1 MVPLNQSPQRHS
13 YISGIWGSLLQYPPL
28 RQGSLSQAVSCTV
41 CKIENNNNIKTNQSF
56 WPLQLLQINYSLSS
70 LDGRDISPLL
80 VRRSRYV
87 QPDKSVLKLKIVVS
101 EKGQKLS
108 TDRLSMFRVGFIF
121 GYSRIKHN
129 ARYWERDSVRVTGLR
144 CSEHNTIDWSA
155 SRSSLKSPILARM
168 NAVTTRRNTWDDV
181 LWSNFPRFQA
191 DHYMK
196 TTIYIC
202 MIMDVYRNRV
212 EENNKNVFY
221 SILPSQFLPVNH
233 VLHWQWYSAML
244 LASLLQTA
252 PFWQGFKS
260 QGKIWARRRRKM

>member
-1 MVPLNQSPQRHS
+1 MR
-13 YISGIWGSLLQYPPL
+13 
-28 RQGSLSQAVSCTV
+28 
-41 CKIENNNNIKTNQSF
+41 K
-56 WPLQLLQINYSLSS
+56 
-70 LDGRDISPLL
+70 
-80 VRRSRYV
+80 
-87 QPDKSVLKLKIVVS
+87 DKN
-101 EKGQKLS
+101 
-108 TDRLSMFRVGFIF
+108 
-121 GYSRIKHN
+121 GYSRIKQN

-144 CSEHNTIDWSA
+144 CSEHNTTDWSA
-155 SRSSLKSPILARM
+155 SSLKSPILARM

-181 LWSNFPRFQA
+181 LWSNFPRFLA

-212 EENNKNVFY
+212 EENDKNVFC

-260 QGKIWARRRRKM
+260 QGKIWARRRRKMYM

>member
-87 QPDKSVLKLKIVVS
+87 QPDKSVLNLKIVVS

-121 GYSRIKHN
+121 GYSRIKQN

-144 CSEHNTIDWSA
+144 CSEHNTTDWSA
-155 SRSSLKSPILARM
+155 SSLKSPILARM

-181 LWSNFPRFQA
+181 LWSNFPSWPL
-191 DHYMK
+191 HENNHLYM
-196 TTIYIC
+196 Y
-202 MIMDVYRNRV
+202 DNGVYRNRV
-212 EENNKNVFY
+212 EENDKMCFVAFY
-221 SILPSQFLPVNH
+221 
-233 VLHWQWYSAML
+233 LHSFCQWTTFYIDSDT
-244 LASLLQTA
+244 Q
-252 PFWQGFKS
+252 
-260 QGKIWARRRRKM
+260 RCC